1 MKKIVQ
7 SMMDGQDEHVDIG
20 AGLAMEEAGED
31 EYEDIFG

>member
-20 AGLAMEEAGED
+20 AGPVMEETGND